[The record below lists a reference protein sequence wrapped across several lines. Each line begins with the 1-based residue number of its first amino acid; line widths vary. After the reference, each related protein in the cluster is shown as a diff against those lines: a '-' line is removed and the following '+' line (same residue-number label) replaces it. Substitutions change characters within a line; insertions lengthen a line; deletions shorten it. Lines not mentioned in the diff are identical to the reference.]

1 MKIIKSPLDLKKHLK
16 ELENIFLIPTMGNLH
31 EGHLSLIKEA
41 KKISDNIILTIFVN
55 PIQFNSN
62 SDLECYPRT
71 LDLDID
77 LLKKTG
83 VSILFNPSVK
93 DIYPTDSNLSYKLP
107 IISNQLC
114 GKSRPGH
121 FKGVVTIID
130 RLFKLIKPSYAIF
143 GKKDY
148 QQLFLI
154 KKFVLD
160 CRLPIKIIEAKT
172 IRGNNSLA
180 LSSRNNLLTDKEM
193 VSAAALHKQ
202 LKICTESIL
211 NGAKIND
218 AELEAQNSLI
228 NAGWKLDYFEI
239 RRQTDLKKPS
249 YNDSKLVVLG
259 AGFLAKV
266 RLIDNIEFCI
276 PTTI

>member
-55 PIQFNSN
+55 PVQFNSN
-62 SDLECYPRT
+62 SDLESYPRT
-71 LDLDID
+71 LDLDIY

-93 DIYPTDSNLSYKLP
+93 DIYPTDSNLPYKMP
-107 IISNQLC
+107 PISNQLC

-121 FKGVVTIID
+121 FKGVLTIID

-160 CRLPIKIIEAKT
+160 YRLPIKILEGPT
-172 IRGNNSLA
+172 IRGENNLA
-180 LSSRNNLLTDKEM
+180 LSSRNNLLSDKEIL
-193 VSAAALHKQ
+193 SATALHKQ

-218 AELEAQNSLI
+218 AELEAKNSLVS
-228 NAGWKLDYFEI
+228 AGWELDYFEI
-239 RRQTDLKKPS
+239 RRQTDLKKPR
-249 YNDSKLVVLG
+249 YNDLNLVALG
-259 AGFLAKV
+259 AATFANV

-276 PTTI
+276 PTTK

>member
-160 CRLPIKIIEAKT
+160 GRLPIKIIEAKT

-249 YNDSKLVVLG
+249 YNDLKLVALG
-259 AGFLAKV
+259 AATFAKV
-266 RLIDNIEFCI
+266 RLLDNIEFCI
-276 PTTI
+276 PTTK